1 MAWRFKASKYKNSC
15 PKFPKKEDWITD
27 ISTGRLLQSFGNH
40 IKANSFYMVF
50 NVDNLGGGALGIL
63 PLNSTGRQGPDLP
76 LLSAHSDYVADFDFS
91 PFDDN
96 LLITGSHDC
105 TVKLWQLPSSS
116 KNLKNSLNLNS
127 QIVCTEER
135 KIENV
140 LWNPVAEGILAV
152 SSAESVRLYD
162 VSSCKK
168 SLSLDEHSDMVQA
181 IAWKGDGSMLAT
193 TCKDKLIRTLD
204 PRAQTVCQELKGH
217 AGQKESRVS
226 WLGSEEML
234 FSTGFDSVRQRQL
247 FLWDLKNPSSPVC
260 THSMDTSPGVFIP
273 FFDDRTNMLFLVG
286 KGDNTLRFLEYTD
299 RTPHITDVAADR
311 TEQIKGAA
319 VVPKQA
325 LDVMKGEI
333 NRLILLIK
341 NAIIPTPYI
350 VPRKSYREYH
360 SDIFPEVPNGQPS
373 MQASE
378 WLAGENKPLEL
389 MDLNPSK
396 RAPLTLRAHNLNAP
410 GTNSITNASD
420 SVDPSKEKK
429 LLKCDS
435 SAENEKKSTADLS
448 TENNKESTINSCT
461 ENKSK
466 PANDISENNKELTVN
481 STENNKESTVNSSTE
496 NSKVKG
502 PLTPKSQRRAS
513 ETIMQKIDSLN
524 AAIEL
529 SHSPPPQ
536 RKFQKGNCVLDSK
549 KYEEKDNDVFSDN
562 KVAEDAKTEHSQQT
576 RKKSC
581 NSMEETKNSL
591 SEEVRENKDTEN
603 ENSMKNDNEA
613 TPSNS
618 SCTENLD
625 KNSTN
630 STEADGKASKI
641 EAECN
646 NKKDVKECLSE
657 TPKVANGAIEDKI
670 CKGKVKEETPEKS
683 VPAKKS
689 VSTPSRFINIRQL
702 KFKHLKATTLNKE
715 HHIENLKNLS
725 RNIPGESDL
734 FQVNQKRCAVP
745 LSTTG
750 GCVAIFELN
759 KPCRLPDCGI
769 PSLQHGTN
777 VTDFVWDPF
786 NNQRLVVAC
795 DDAKIRVWNIPEGGL
810 KESVSEPEFMLIG
823 HQEKI
828 YFVRFHPLAKDI
840 LASASYDMTVK
851 IWDLTTQEAVI
862 ELKGHTSQI
871 FTLDWSPCGKKC
883 ATVCKDGKI
892 RVYEPRVSTE
902 PIKEGTGPSGSRGAR
917 VVWTLNGKFLVATG
931 FDKMSQRKLFLYDAQ
946 ELGAPLDLVE
956 LDSSPAILVP
966 HYDEDSSTLFVTGRG
981 DGTIFTFEV
990 THEAPHLNPLSPC
1003 RFSNLHQAISFLP
1016 KIACDVSQVEFA
1028 HAWRLLLT
1036 HIEPVS
1042 FKVPRVKSNFF
1053 QDDLFPDTKV
1063 LWEPALSGSDWL
1075 SGVDAEASR
1084 ISLKPGN
1091 MESLSKAPTP
1101 SAKQKKYD
1109 STDPEIYKTD
1119 EMKKKELIGAMTS
1132 KLDVREDP
1140 LEQDLTEGVD
1150 SDEWEE

>member
-40 IKANSFYMVF
+40 IKANAFYMVF
-50 NVDNLGGGALGIL
+50 NVDNLGGGALGVL

-76 LLSAHSDYVADFDFS
+76 LLSAHTDYVADFDFS

-105 TVKLWQLPSSS
+105 TVKLWQLPPTS
-116 KNLKNSLNLNS
+116 KNLKNSLNLTS

-140 LWNPVAEGILAV
+140 LWNPVAEGIVAV
-152 SSAESVRLYD
+152 SSAESVRIYD
-162 VSSCKK
+162 VSSCKR
-168 SLSLDEHSDMVQA
+168 SFSLDEHSDIVQGV
-181 IAWKGDGSMLAT
+181 AWKGDGSLLAT
-193 TCKDKLIRTLD
+193 SCKDKLIRTLD
-204 PRAQTVCQELKGH
+204 PRSQTTCQELKGH

-226 WLGSEEML
+226 WLGNKDML
-234 FSTGFDSVRQRQL
+234 FSTGFDSMRQRQL
-247 FLWDLKNPSSPVC
+247 FLWDLKNTSSPVS

-299 RTPHITDVAADR
+299 RSPHITDVAADR

-360 SDIFPEVPNGQPS
+360 ADIFPEVPNGQPA
-373 MQASE
+373 MTTSE
-378 WLAGENKPLEL
+378 WLAGENKPEVL

-396 RAPLTLRAHNLNAP
+396 RAPLTIRTHNINGLCS
-410 GTNSITNASD
+410 NSKDTDNSSEPVKI
-420 SVDPSKEKK
+420 
-429 LLKCDS
+429 LKDS
-435 SAENEKKSTADLS
+435 SAENEKKSTDDMS
-448 TENNKESTINSCT
+448 IENSKESCINI

-466 PANDISENNKELTVN
+466 LAASDLTVENKNDCFANSADNNKELAI
-481 STENNKESTVNSSTE
+481 NSSTD
-496 NSKVKG
+496 NNKVKG

-529 SHSPPPQ
+529 SHSPPAQ
-536 RKFQKGNCVLDSK
+536 RKFQKSNSTCIVDSK
-549 KYEEKDNDVFSDN
+549 RGEHNDNDVFTDN
-562 KVAEDAKTEHSQQT
+562 KVFVSSSAEKIEHFHKSE
-576 RKKSC
+576 KSC
-581 NSMEETKNSL
+581 SSVEETKEEDIKENKE
-591 SEEVRENKDTEN
+591 SEE
-603 ENSMKNDNEA
+603 ENSMKSTDNGVV
-613 TPSNS
+613 S
-618 SCTENLD
+618 SEEKDSRDNLVD
-625 KNSTN
+625 
-630 STEADGKASKI
+630 STEASV
-641 EAECN
+641 
-646 NKKDVKECLSE
+646 KDE
-657 TPKVANGAIEDKI
+657 TTKVTNGAIEDKTATP
-670 CKGKVKEETPEKS
+670 KVQMREETPDKNTPSRKS
-683 VPAKKS
+683 L
-689 VSTPSRFINIRQL
+689 STPSRFINIRQL
-702 KFKHLKATTLNKE
+702 KFKHLKATSLNKE
-715 HHIENLKNLS
+715 HHIDNLKNLS

-734 FQVNQKRCAVP
+734 FQVNPKRCAVP

-750 GCVAIFELN
+750 GCIAIFELN
-759 KPCRLPDCGI
+759 KPCRLADCGI

-786 NNQRLVVAC
+786 DNQRLVVAC
-795 DDAKIRVWNIPEGGL
+795 DDAKIRVWNIPGNGL
-810 KESVSEPEFMLIG
+810 KESTNEPEFVLMG

-851 IWDLTTQEAVI
+851 IWDLSSQEAVI
-862 ELKGHTSQI
+862 ELEGHTSQI

-892 RVYEPRVSTE
+892 RIYEPRVSTQ
-902 PIKEGTGPSGSRGAR
+902 PIMEGPGPSGSRGAR
-917 VVWTLNGKFLVATG
+917 VKWTLNGKFLVVTG
-931 FDKMSQRKLFLYDAQ
+931 FDKMSQRKIFLYDAL
-946 ELGAPLDLVE
+946 ELGPSLEVVE
-956 LDSSPAILVP
+956 IDSSPAILVP

-981 DGTIFTFEV
+981 DGTLFTYEV
-990 THEAPHLNPLSPC
+990 SHETPHLNPLSPC
-1003 RFSNLHQAISFLP
+1003 RFNNLHQAISFLP
-1016 KIACDVSQVEFA
+1016 KISCDVSQVEFA

-1036 HIEPVS
+1036 HLEPVS

-1053 QDDLFPDTKV
+1053 QDDIFPDTKV
-1063 LWEPALSGSDWL
+1063 LWEPALSGCDWL
-1075 SGVDAEASR
+1075 SGTDAEPSR
-1084 ISLKPGN
+1084 ISLKPEN
-1091 MESLSKAPTP
+1091 MEALSNAPTQ
-1101 SAKQKKYD
+1101 STKQKKYD
-1109 STDPEIYKTD
+1109 SQDPEIFKTD

-1132 KLDVREDP
+1132 KLDVRDDP

-1150 SDEWEE
+1150 SDEWEEEE